1 MFGSGNRRKSSQCF
15 TVFLFIKT
23 SCGCDPVLHGVLPDM
38 VEGNKEGAEFFPHK
52 DLMVLK
58 WKCFFR
64 LRIIS
69 LIL

>member
-1 MFGSGNRRKSSQCF
+1 M
-15 TVFLFIKT
+15 FLFIKT